1 MVEQG
6 KRPQRTCVM
15 ASAAS
20 AREEEAASTSRQER
34 KIQDERLEVSSK
46 GGGPQLPDLSSRGQ
60 SLPSTSEKE
69 KESSTLFVDS
79 FRKNVGIC
87 VLDENTGMV
96 FAARR
101 CDDNTGAWQMPQGG
115 IDKHEDPAVAALREL
130 EEETGISPEC
140 VEIVGEVED
149 WLTYEFPTSVRTKIA
164 RRSKKIVFRGQ
175 TQKWFL
181 LR

>member
-1 MVEQG
+1 MEQG

-20 AREEEAASTSRQER
+20 AREEEASSTSRHEQQ
-34 KIQDERLEVSSK
+34 KIDVSS
-46 GGGPQLPDLSSRGQ
+46 GGGPQLPDLSSQ
-60 SLPSTSEKE
+60 PSTSESSEKE
-69 KESSTLFVDS
+69 KEFFVDS

-115 IDKHEDPAVAALREL
+115 IDEHEDPAVAALREL
-130 EEETGISPEC
+130 EEETGISPES

>member
-1 MVEQG
+1 MEQG
-6 KRPQRTCVM
+6 KRPHRTCVM

-20 AREEEAASTSRQER
+20 AREEEASSTSRHEQ
-34 KIQDERLEVSSK
+34 KIAASSGK
-46 GGGPQLPDLSSRGQ
+46 GGPQLPDLSSQ
-60 SLPSTSEKE
+60 PSTSESSE
-69 KESSTLFVDS
+69 KETLFLDS

-115 IDKHEDPAVAALREL
+115 IDEHEDPAVAALREL